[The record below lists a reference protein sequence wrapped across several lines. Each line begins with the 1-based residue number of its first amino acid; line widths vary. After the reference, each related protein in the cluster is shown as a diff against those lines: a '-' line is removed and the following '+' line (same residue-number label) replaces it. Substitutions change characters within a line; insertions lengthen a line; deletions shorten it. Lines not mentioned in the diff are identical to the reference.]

1 MSLNH
6 RGIGV
11 LTITPTIG
19 FGGIMQAYALQTVLE
34 ELSRVGVDVINY
46 NRRPGWKFHVR
57 FLLKSLRDILHA
69 RYAKLTY
76 RADLAYRQKNVIKFL
91 LSNLHLTRELT
102 SEGKLHDY
110 INSHYDI
117 LVIGSDQVWRPR
129 YVYGIRNYFAEGVDN
144 RVKIIA
150 YAASLGV
157 SDWEFGDEDT
167 EVCGRL
173 LSKFDYISLRELDGV
188 ELVKQKFNPRQPVHW
203 DLDPT
208 LLLNPSSYLKHIAAP
223 RCIDYIF
230 SYVLDEN
237 KAIDTF
243 ADEFSRARK
252 RRLYR
257 FNTNAEDPQKHLSER
272 VAPAVEDWLA
282 GIYYADAVVT
292 DSFHG
297 MVFSIIFNKEF
308 VVFVNKGRG
317 ACRFESLLSALGLQD
332 RMVCGPYGQL
342 YEIMDRRIDWS
353 SVNRRLAEL
362 RDNSIRRLQD
372 IVNDTEIP

>member
-1 MSLNH
+1 MPLSNK
-6 RGIGV
+6 RIGI
-11 LTITPTIG
+11 LTITPHIG
-19 FGGIMQAYALQTVLE
+19 FGGIMQAYALKNVLE
-34 ELSRVGVDVINY
+34 ELSESRVDVINY
-46 NRRPGWKFHVR
+46 NREPSWKFHVR
-57 FLLKSLRDILHA
+57 FLLKGLRDILCA

-91 LSNLHLTRELT
+91 LLNLNLTRELT
-102 SEGKLHDY
+102 SEDKLHDY

-129 YVYGIRNYFAEGVDN
+129 YVYGIRNYFAEGIDS

-167 EVCGRL
+167 AVCGRL
-173 LSKFDYISLRELDGV
+173 LSKFDYISLREVDGV
-188 ELVKQKFNPRQPVHW
+188 ELVKQNFNPKQPVYW

-208 LLLNPSSYLKHIAAP
+208 LLLNTSYYLKHISAP
-223 RCIDYIF
+223 QYTDYIF

-243 ADEFSRARK
+243 AEELSKAQK
-252 RRLYR
+252 RRRYD
-257 FNTNAEDPQKHLSER
+257 FNTNAENPQKHLSER
-272 VAPAVEDWLA
+272 VAPAVEDWLT
-282 GIYYADAVVT
+282 GIYYANAVIT

-317 ACRFESLLSALGLQD
+317 ASRFESLLSALGLLD
-332 RMVCGPYGQL
+332 RMADGLSGQL
-342 YEIMDRRIDWS
+342 YEIMDRKIDWPN
-353 SVNRRLAEL
+353 VNRRLTTL
-362 RDNSIRRLQD
+362 RDHSIRRLQN
-372 IVNDTEIP
+372 IINDTEIS